1 MSMIANWWYGLS
13 MRLKLSLLIQVGLL
27 IVLVF
32 TQRWLMASFEAK
44 ILQSAQVRAE
54 EVADGII
61 NGMNM
66 LMLTGQISDPANRT
80 LFIDKMSKSRGIREL
95 RIIRS
100 ELVDRQ
106 FGPGLPEE
114 RVRDEIDQRV
124 LQTGKPYFER
134 RDAEK
139 QSLRAVFPFIAS
151 HNYKGTDCLA
161 CHHVPDGTVNGA
173 ASIVLDLTEEFSL
186 IDSINA
192 WLWMGQLLLQL
203 VLFFMIDVLIRSF
216 TDPLNKLQHVMS
228 AIQEDGDLSRRV
240 DLKSRDE
247 IGRMGDAFNALAD
260 SLQASVEQVRAG
272 QEQLRLAAEVFVS
285 SAEAIVITDVDN
297 NIMQVNRAFTQIT
310 GYSAEEVIGKN
321 PRILKSGEQGPEFYK
336 EMWETL
342 LSTGAW
348 QGEVMD
354 RRKSGEVYPKWLSI
368 AVVRNE
374 QGEITN
380 YIALFTDITERR
392 ASFERIQQLAHFDAL
407 TELPNRTLLN
417 QHIEQSILTAK
428 RNRNRMALL
437 FLDLDGF
444 KGVNDTM
451 GHHAGDMLLR
461 EVSVRLKGCV
471 RETDM
476 VSRLGGDEFVVV
488 MSAINRSEDAAKVAQ
503 KIIDSLGEP
512 FQIEGYA
519 VNIGTSI
526 GISIYPDDADE
537 SDALKKF
544 ADAAM
549 YEVKQAGKNH
559 YRFHGRLF

>member
-54 EVADGII
+54 EMADGII

-488 MSAINRSEDAAKVAQ
+488 MSAINKSEDAAKVAQ
-503 KIIDSLGEP
+503 KIIVSLGEP

>member
-1 MSMIANWWYGLS
+1 MTMIRNWWYGLS

-27 IVLVF
+27 IILVF
-32 TQRWLMASFEAK
+32 TQRWLMASFETK

-54 EVADGII
+54 ETADGII

-66 LMLTGQISDPANRT
+66 LMLTSQISDPANRM
-80 LFIDKMSKSRGIREL
+80 LFIDKMSQSRGIREL

-114 RVRDEIDQRV
+114 RVRDEIDRRV

-173 ASIVLDLTEEFSL
+173 ASIVLDLTEEFEL
-186 IDSINA
+186 IRSIDA
-192 WLWMGQLLLQL
+192 WLWIGQLLLQL

-216 TDPLNKLQHVMS
+216 TNPLKKLQNVMS

-240 DLKSRDE
+240 DIKSRDE
-247 IGRMGDAFNALAD
+247 IGKMANAFNALTD
-260 SLQASVEQVRAG
+260 SLQKSVEQVKQG

-285 SAEAIVITDVDN
+285 SAEAIVITDVNN

-310 GYSAEEVIGKN
+310 GYAAEEVIGKN

-336 EMWETL
+336 EMWDTL
-342 LSTGAW
+342 LSTGSW

-368 AVVRNE
+368 AVVKNE

-407 TELPNRTLLN
+407 TNLPNRTLLN
-417 QHIEQSILTAK
+417 QHIEQSLLTAK
-428 RNRNRMALL
+428 RNRNKMALL

-444 KGVNDTM
+444 KGVNDTL

-461 EVSVRLKGCV
+461 EVSIRLKRCV

-488 MSAINRSEDAAKVAQ
+488 MSAINKSEDAAQVAQ
-503 KIIDSLGEP
+503 KIIASICEP
-512 FQIEGYA
+512 FEIEGHT

-537 SDALKKF
+537 SDSLKKF

-559 YRFHGRLF
+559 YRFHGQPI

>member
-1 MSMIANWWYGLS
+1 
-13 MRLKLSLLIQVGLL
+13 
-27 IVLVF
+27 
-32 TQRWLMASFEAK
+32 
-44 ILQSAQVRAE
+44 
-54 EVADGII
+54 
-61 NGMNM
+61 MNM
-66 LMLTGQISDPANRT
+66 LMLTGQISDPANRM

-151 HNYKGTDCLA
+151 HNYKGTDCLT
-161 CHHVPDGTVNGA
+161 CHHVPNGTVNGA
-173 ASIVLDLTEEFSL
+173 ASIVLDLTEEFTL
-186 IDSINA
+186 IRSIDT
-192 WLWMGQLLLQL
+192 WLWIGQLLLQL

-228 AIQEDGDLSRRV
+228 AMQEDGDLSRRV

-247 IGRMGDAFNALAD
+247 IGKMGDAFNALAN
-260 SLQASVEQVRAG
+260 SLQVSVEQVKQG

-285 SAEAIVITDVDN
+285 SAEAIVITDVN
-297 NIMQVNRAFTQIT
+297 NDIMQVNRAFTQIT
-310 GYSAEEVIGKN
+310 GYPAEEVIGKN

-354 RRKSGEVYPKWLSI
+354 RRKSGEIYPKWLSI

-407 TELPNRTLLN
+407 TNLPNRTLLN
-417 QHIEQSILTAK
+417 MHIEQSMLTAK
-428 RNRNRMALL
+428 RNRNKLALL

-461 EVSVRLKGCV
+461 EVSVRLKHCV

-488 MSAINRSEDAAKVAQ
+488 MSAIHKSEDAAQVAQ
-503 KIIDSLGEP
+503 KIIAAISEP
-512 FQIEGYA
+512 FQIEGDT

-526 GISIYPDDADE
+526 GISIYPDDAHE
-537 SDALKKF
+537 SEVLKKY

-559 YRFHGRLF
+559 YRFHGQ

>member
-1 MSMIANWWYGLS
+1 MIRNWWYGLS

-27 IVLVF
+27 IILVF

-54 EVADGII
+54 ETADGII

-66 LMLTGQISDPANRT
+66 LMLTGRISDPANRM

-114 RVRDEIDQRV
+114 QPQDDIDHRV

-151 HNYKGTDCLA
+151 HNFRGTDCLS
-161 CHHVPDGTVNGA
+161 CHHVPEGTVNGA
-173 ASIVLDLTEEFSL
+173 ASIVLDLTEEFTL
-186 IDSINA
+186 IRSINV
-192 WLWMGQLLLQL
+192 WLWIGQVLLQI

-216 TDPLNKLQHVMS
+216 TDPLHRLQEVMTS
-228 AIQEDGDLSRRV
+228 MQEDGDLSRRV
-240 DLKSRDE
+240 YIRSRDE
-247 IGRMGDAFNALAD
+247 IGKMANAFNALAT
-260 SLQASVEQVRAG
+260 SLQSSVEQVKQG
-272 QEQLRLAAEVFVS
+272 QEQLRLAAEVFVN

-297 NIMQVNRAFTQIT
+297 NIMQVNKAFTQIT
-310 GYSAEEVIGKN
+310 GYAPEEVIGQN

-336 EMWETL
+336 EMWDTL
-342 LSTGAW
+342 LSTGNW

-354 RRKSGEVYPKWLSI
+354 RRKSGEIYPKWLSI

-374 QGEITN
+374 QGQVTN
-380 YIALFTDITERR
+380 YIALFADITERR

-407 TELPNRTLLN
+407 TNLPNRTLLN
-417 QHIEQSILTAK
+417 QHIEQSMLTAK
-428 RNRNRMALL
+428 RNRNKMALL

-444 KGVNDTM
+444 KGVNDTL

-461 EVSVRLKGCV
+461 EVSSRLKSCI

-476 VSRLGGDEFVVV
+476 VSRLGGDEFVIV
-488 MSAINRSEDAAKVAQ
+488 MSAIGKSEDAAQVAK
-503 KIIDSLGEP
+503 KIIDSTSMP
-512 FQIEGYA
+512 FEVEGHA

-526 GISIYPDDADE
+526 GISIYPDDADDID
-537 SDALKKF
+537 SLKKF

-549 YEVKQAGKNH
+549 YEVKLAGKNNF
-559 YRFHGRLF
+559 RFHGQLF

>member
-54 EVADGII
+54 EMADGII

>member
-1 MSMIANWWYGLS
+1 MAMIANWWYGLS

-32 TQRWLMASFEAK
+32 TQRWLMASFETK
-44 ILQSAQVRAE
+44 ILQSAQIRAE
-54 EVADGII
+54 ETADGII

-66 LMLTGQISDPANRT
+66 LMLTGKISDPANRK
-80 LFIDKMSKSRGIREL
+80 LFIDKMSKSRGIHEL

-106 FGPGLPEE
+106 FGPGMPEE
-114 RVRDEIDQRV
+114 QAQDEIDRRV
-124 LQTGKPYFER
+124 LQTGKPYFVR

-139 QSLRAVFPFIAS
+139 QTLRAVFPFIAS

-186 IDSINA
+186 IHSINA
-192 WLWMGQLLLQL
+192 WLWIGQVLLQV

-216 TDPLNKLQHVMS
+216 TDPLKKLQHVMS
-228 AIQEDGDLSRRV
+228 AMQEDGDLSRRV
-240 DLKSRDE
+240 DIRSRDE
-247 IGRMGDAFNALAD
+247 IGKMAHAFNALAD
-260 SLQASVEQVRAG
+260 SLQKSEQQVKQS

-285 SAEAIVITDVDN
+285 SAEAIVITDVNN
-297 NIMQVNRAFTQIT
+297 NIMQVNRAFTAIT
-310 GYSAEEVIGKN
+310 GYTAEEVIGRN

-368 AVVRNE
+368 AVVKNE
-374 QGEITN
+374 RGEITN

-392 ASFERIQQLAHFDAL
+392 ASFDRIQQLAHFDAL
-407 TELPNRTLLN
+407 TNLPNRTLLN
-417 QHIEQSILTAK
+417 QHIEQSMLTAK
-428 RNRNRMALL
+428 RNRNKLALL

-444 KGVNDTM
+444 KGVNDTL
-451 GHHAGDMLLR
+451 GHHSGDMLLR
-461 EVSVRLKGCV
+461 EVSRRLKSSV

-488 MSAINRSEDAAKVAQ
+488 MSAINKPEDAVQVAQ
-503 KIIDSLGEP
+503 KIIAAIREP
-512 FQIEGYA
+512 YDLDGYA
-519 VNIGTSI
+519 VSIGTSI
-526 GISIYPDDADE
+526 GISIYPDDAE
-537 SDALKKF
+537 EMEALKKL

-549 YEVKQAGKNH
+549 YEVKQAGKNN

>member
-1 MSMIANWWYGLS
+1 MFMIRNWWYGLS

-54 EVADGII
+54 ETADGII

-66 LMLTGQISDPANRT
+66 LMLSGRISDPAMRT

-114 RVRDEIDQRV
+114 RAQDEIDRRV

-173 ASIVLDLTEEFSL
+173 ANIVLDLTEEFAL
-186 IDSINA
+186 IRSINA
-192 WLWMGQLLLQL
+192 WLWIGQMLLQI
-203 VLFFMIDVLIRSF
+203 VLFFMIDVVIRSF
-216 TDPLNKLQHVMS
+216 TDPLHKLQHVMS
-228 AIQEDGDLSRRV
+228 AMQEDGDLSRRV
-240 DLKSRDE
+240 DIKSRDE
-247 IGRMGDAFNALAD
+247 IGKMGDAFNALAD
-260 SLQASVEQVRAG
+260 SLQVSVEQVKEG
-272 QEQLRLAAEVFVS
+272 QEQLRLAAEVFVN
-285 SAEAIVITDVDN
+285 SAEAIVITDVHN

-310 GYSAEEVIGKN
+310 GYSAQEVTGKN
-321 PRILKSGEQGPEFYK
+321 PRILKSGEQGPEFYQQ
-336 EMWETL
+336 MWESL
-342 LSTGAW
+342 LTTGAW
-348 QGEVMD
+348 QGEIMD
-354 RRKSGEVYPKWLSI
+354 RRKSGEIYPKWLSI
-368 AVVRNE
+368 TVVKNE

-380 YIALFTDITERR
+380 FIALFMDITERR
-392 ASFERIQQLAHFDAL
+392 ASFERIQHLAHFDAL
-407 TELPNRTLLN
+407 TNLPNRTLLN
-417 QHIEQSILTAK
+417 QHIEQSMLTAK
-428 RNRNRMALL
+428 RNRNKMALL

-444 KGVNDTM
+444 KGVNDTL
-451 GHHAGDMLLR
+451 GHHTGDMLLR
-461 EVSVRLKGCV
+461 EVSSRLKGCI

-488 MSAINRSEDAAKVAQ
+488 MSAINKPEDAAQVAK
-503 KIIDSLGEP
+503 KIIDAICMP
-512 FQIEGYA
+512 FEVEGYE

-526 GISIYPDDADE
+526 GISIYPDDADN

-549 YEVKQAGKNH
+549 YEVKLAGKNN
-559 YRFHGRLF
+559 YRFHGQLF

>member
-1 MSMIANWWYGLS
+1 MTIISNWWYGLS

-54 EVADGII
+54 ETADGII

-66 LMLTGQISDPANRT
+66 LMLTGQISDPANRM

-114 RVRDEIDQRV
+114 RVRDEIDRRV

-151 HNYKGTDCLA
+151 RNYKGTDCLS

-173 ASIVLDLTEEFSL
+173 ANIVLDLTEEFAL

-192 WLWMGQLLLQL
+192 WLWMGQMMLQL
-203 VLFFMIDVLIRSF
+203 VLFFMIDVVIRSF
-216 TDPLNKLQHVMS
+216 TNPLNKLQHVMS
-228 AIQEDGDLSRRV
+228 AMQEDGDLSRRV

-247 IGRMGDAFNALAD
+247 IGKMGDAFNALAS
-260 SLQASVEQVRAG
+260 SLQASVEQVKKG

-285 SAEAIVITDVDN
+285 SAEAIVITDVNN
-297 NIMQVNRAFTQIT
+297 NIIQVNRAFTQIT
-310 GYSAEEVIGKN
+310 GYSAEEVIGQN
-321 PRILKSGEQGPEFYK
+321 PSILKSGEQGAEFYK
-336 EMWETL
+336 EMWATL
-342 LSTGAW
+342 LATGAW
-348 QGEVMD
+348 QGEIMD
-354 RRKSGEVYPKWLSI
+354 RRKSGEIYPKWLSI
-368 AVVRNE
+368 AVVKNE
-374 QGEITN
+374 QGAVTN

-392 ASFERIQQLAHFDAL
+392 ASFERIQHLAHFDAL
-407 TELPNRTLLN
+407 TNLPNRTLLN
-417 QHIEQSILTAK
+417 QHIEQSLLTAK
-428 RNRNRMALL
+428 RNRNKTALL

-444 KGVNDTM
+444 KVVNDTL
-451 GHHAGDMLLR
+451 GHHAGDILLR
-461 EVSVRLKGCV
+461 EVAVRLKSCI

-476 VSRLGGDEFVVV
+476 VSRMGGDEFVVV
-488 MSAINRSEDAAKVAQ
+488 MSAISKSDDAAQVAK
-503 KIIDSLGEP
+503 KIIDSLCVP
-512 FQIEGYA
+512 FEIEGVV

-537 SDALKKF
+537 SDVLKKF

-549 YEVKQAGKNH
+549 YEVKLSGKNH
-559 YRFHGRLF
+559 YRFHGQLI

>member
-1 MSMIANWWYGLS
+1 MTMIRNWWYGLS

-27 IVLVF
+27 IILVF

-54 EVADGII
+54 ETADGII

-66 LMLTGQISDPANRT
+66 LMLTGQISDPANRM
-80 LFIDKMSKSRGIREL
+80 LFIDKMSQSRGIREL

-114 RVRDEIDQRV
+114 RVRDEIDRRV

-151 HNYKGTDCLA
+151 HNFKGTDCLS

-173 ASIVLDLTEEFSL
+173 ASIVLDLTEEFEL
-186 IDSINA
+186 IRSIDA
-192 WLWMGQLLLQL
+192 WLWIGQLLLQL

-216 TDPLNKLQHVMS
+216 TDPLKKLQHVMS

-240 DLKSRDE
+240 DIKSRDE
-247 IGRMGDAFNALAD
+247 IGKMANAFNALAD
-260 SLQASVEQVRAG
+260 SLEKSVEQVKQG

-285 SAEAIVITDVDN
+285 SAEAIVITDVHN

-310 GYSAEEVIGKN
+310 GYAAEEVIGKN
-321 PRILKSGEQGPEFYK
+321 PRILKSGEQGPEFYQ
-336 EMWETL
+336 EMWDTL

-368 AVVRNE
+368 AVVKNE

-407 TELPNRTLLN
+407 TDLPNRTLLN
-417 QHIEQSILTAK
+417 QHIEQSMLTAK
-428 RNRNRMALL
+428 RNRNKMALL

-444 KGVNDTM
+444 KGVNDTL

-461 EVSVRLKGCV
+461 EVSIRLKRCV

-488 MSAINRSEDAAKVAQ
+488 MSAINKSEDAAQVAQ
-503 KIIDSLGEP
+503 KIIASICEP
-512 FQIEGYA
+512 FEIEGYT

-526 GISIYPDDADE
+526 GISIYPDDAGE
-537 SDALKKF
+537 SDSLKKF

-559 YRFHGRLF
+559 YRFHGQLI

>member
-1 MSMIANWWYGLS
+1 

-32 TQRWLMASFEAK
+32 TQRWLMASFEDK

-54 EVADGII
+54 ETADGII

-114 RVRDEIDQRV
+114 QAQDEVERSV
-124 LQTGKPYFER
+124 LRNGKPYFER

-151 HNYKGTDCLA
+151 HNYKGTDCLR

-173 ASIVLDLTEEFSL
+173 ANIVLDLTEEFAL
-186 IDSINA
+186 IRSINA
-192 WLWMGQLLLQL
+192 WLWIGQLLLQI
-203 VLFFMIDVLIRSF
+203 VLFFMIDVVIRSF
-216 TDPLNKLQHVMS
+216 TDPLDKLQHVMS
-228 AIQEDGDLSRRV
+228 AMQEDGDLSRRV

-247 IGRMGDAFNALAD
+247 IGKMGDAFNALAN
-260 SLQASVEQVRAG
+260 SLQQSVEQVKKG

-285 SAEAIVITDVDN
+285 SAEAIVITDAN
-297 NIMQVNRAFTQIT
+297 NDIIQVNRAFTQIT
-310 GYSAEEVIGKN
+310 GYSAEEVIGQN
-321 PRILKSGEQGPEFYK
+321 PRILKSGEQGADFYK
-336 EMWETL
+336 EMWATL
-342 LSTGAW
+342 LATGSW
-348 QGEVMD
+348 QGEIMD
-354 RRKSGEVYPKWLSI
+354 RRKSGEIYPKWLSI
-368 AVVRNE
+368 AVVKNE
-374 QGEITN
+374 QGAVTN

-407 TELPNRTLLN
+407 TDLPNRTLLN
-417 QHIEQSILTAK
+417 QHIEQSMLTAK
-428 RNRNRMALL
+428 RNRNKMALL

-444 KGVNDTM
+444 KGVNDTL
-451 GHHAGDMLLR
+451 GHHTGDILLR
-461 EVSVRLKGCV
+461 EVSRRLKHCI

-488 MSAINRSEDAAKVAQ
+488 MSAINQPDDATHVAQ
-503 KIIDSLGEP
+503 KIIESIRQP
-512 FQIEGYA
+512 FDIEGYI

-526 GISIYPDDADE
+526 GISVYPDDAED
-537 SDALKKF
+537 SDTLKQC

-549 YEVKQAGKNH
+549 YGVKQAGKNN
-559 YRFHGRLF
+559 YRFYGQLF

>member
-1 MSMIANWWYGLS
+1 

-54 EVADGII
+54 ETADGII

-66 LMLTGQISDPANRT
+66 LMLTGQISDPANRM
-80 LFIDKMSKSRGIREL
+80 LFIDKMSQSRGIREL

-114 RVRDEIDQRV
+114 RVQDEIDRRV

-151 HNYKGTDCLA
+151 HNFKGTDCLS

-173 ASIVLDLTEEFSL
+173 ASIVLDLTEEFEL
-186 IDSINA
+186 IRSIDA
-192 WLWMGQLLLQL
+192 WLWIGQLLLQL

-216 TDPLNKLQHVMS
+216 TDPLKKLQHVMS

-240 DLKSRDE
+240 DIKSRDE
-247 IGRMGDAFNALAD
+247 IGKMANAFNALAD
-260 SLQASVEQVRAG
+260 SLEKSVEQVKQS

-285 SAEAIVITDVDN
+285 SAEAIVITDVNN

-310 GYSAEEVIGKN
+310 GYGAEEVIGKN

-336 EMWETL
+336 EMWDTL

-368 AVVRNE
+368 AVVKNE

-407 TELPNRTLLN
+407 TDLPNRTLLN
-417 QHIEQSILTAK
+417 QHIEQSMLTAK
-428 RNRNRMALL
+428 RNRNKMALL

-444 KGVNDTM
+444 KGVNDTL

-461 EVSVRLKGCV
+461 EVSIRLKRCV

-488 MSAINRSEDAAKVAQ
+488 MSAINKPEDAAQVAQ
-503 KIIDSLGEP
+503 KIIASIRDP
-512 FQIEGYA
+512 FGIEGYT

-537 SDALKKF
+537 SDILKKF

>member
-1 MSMIANWWYGLS
+1 MIRNWWYGLS

-27 IVLVF
+27 IILVF
-32 TQRWLMASFEAK
+32 TQRWLMASFETK

-54 EVADGII
+54 ETADGII

-66 LMLTGQISDPANRT
+66 LMLTSQISDPANRM
-80 LFIDKMSKSRGIREL
+80 LFIDKMSQSRGIREL

-114 RVRDEIDQRV
+114 RVRDEIDRRV

-173 ASIVLDLTEEFSL
+173 ASIVLDLTEEFEL
-186 IDSINA
+186 IRSIDA
-192 WLWMGQLLLQL
+192 WLWIGQLLLQL

-216 TDPLNKLQHVMS
+216 TNPLKKLQNVMS

-240 DLKSRDE
+240 DIKSRDE
-247 IGRMGDAFNALAD
+247 IGKMANAFNALTD
-260 SLQASVEQVRAG
+260 SLQKSVEQVKQG

-285 SAEAIVITDVDN
+285 SAEAIVITDVNN

-310 GYSAEEVIGKN
+310 GYAAEEVIGKN

-336 EMWETL
+336 EMWDTL
-342 LSTGAW
+342 LSTGSW

-368 AVVRNE
+368 AVVKNE

-407 TELPNRTLLN
+407 TNLPNRTLLN
-417 QHIEQSILTAK
+417 QHIEQSLLTAK
-428 RNRNRMALL
+428 RNRNKMALL

-444 KGVNDTM
+444 KGVNDTL

-461 EVSVRLKGCV
+461 EVSIRLKRCV

-488 MSAINRSEDAAKVAQ
+488 MSAINKSEDAAQVAQ
-503 KIIDSLGEP
+503 KIIASICEP
-512 FQIEGYA
+512 FEIEGHT

-537 SDALKKF
+537 SDSLKKF

-559 YRFHGRLF
+559 YRFHGQPI